1 MEPLSSPAGQPGQ
14 ISVKS
19 IHSPLV
25 AGGQE
30 VEETLLLTTGTT
42 RVFSKQPDVTAGGA
56 PARLTALQAALYQGF
71 LRITLP
77 EGACSQ
83 QMAGNGYRM
92 SHVALIGSSTRT
104 QNGHI
109 RNDTRD
115 VSRPS
120 PPPPTARFAGE
131 TVSRM
136 IAHVRA

>member
-1 MEPLSSPAGQPGQ
+1 MRMEPLSSPAGQPGQ

-56 PARLTALQAALYQGF
+56 PASLTALQAALYQGF

-77 EGACSQ
+77 EGACSRVGTPLRFSDS
-83 QMAGNGYRM
+83 AI
-92 SHVALIGSSTRT
+92 SSSAIPFASIALIF
-104 QNGHI
+104 I
-109 RNDTRD
+109 RQ
-115 VSRPS
+115 P
-120 PPPPTARFAGE
+120 
-131 TVSRM
+131 
-136 IAHVRA
+136 